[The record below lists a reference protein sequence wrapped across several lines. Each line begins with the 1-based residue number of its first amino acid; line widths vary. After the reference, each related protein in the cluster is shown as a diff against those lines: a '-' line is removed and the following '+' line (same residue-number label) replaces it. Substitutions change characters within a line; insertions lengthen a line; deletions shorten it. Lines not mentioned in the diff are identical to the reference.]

1 MHCKME
7 TNDGWREMSDT
18 LSEREMMREDGG
30 VEARMEAGGWRL
42 LRCDQERQT
51 TTTNKRQARM
61 NGLDDKEK
69 IMRKQGMRL
78 YHVLNVRSPE

>member
-1 MHCKME
+1 
-7 TNDGWREMSDT
+7 
-18 LSEREMMREDGG
+18 MREDGG

-69 IMRKQGMRL
+69 IMRKQGRRL

>member
-7 TNDGWREMSDT
+7 TSDGRREMSDT

-30 VEARMEAGGWRL
+30 DEARMEAGGWRL
-42 LRCDQERQT
+42 LRCVQERQT

-61 NGLDDKEK
+61 DGKQLDLTTR
-69 IMRKQGMRL
+69 RKSCGSRG
-78 YHVLNVRSPE
+78 SDSITS